1 MDRRTFVATGAGG
14 AVLLG
19 TGGMLGA
26 DALLGDGPENG
37 PAYGSIPVPEPSGS
51 TTLDNGRRA
60 SLYADG
66 RVALFGA
73 SLASQYTGVPAVVGR
88 LRNVSGTTIEQVRLD
103 IRFLDDAGESL
114 AGGWVGSD
122 TLAPGEVWRFVV
134 NYPNND
140 PKNIAT
146 ARVAG
151 IEVV

>member
-1 MDRRTFVATGAGG
+1 MNRRTFIATGAGG

-19 TGGMLGA
+19 TGGALGVA
-26 DALLGDGPENG
+26 GTLGERDDG
-37 PAYGSIPVPEPSGS
+37 PAYGSIPLPESSG
-51 TTLDNGRRA
+51 TVTLDNGRTA

-122 TLAPGEVWRFVV
+122 TLGPGEVWRFVV